1 MQVLQLNQF
10 LPYRLNRISSR
21 LSELGS
27 LIYKDNFD
35 LTVPEWRTLVTVGEF
50 GQASAK
56 QICRDTAMDKTKV
69 SRAVRSLE
77 QKNWLRRNDDPN
89 DRRVEILTLTRV
101 GKNILMELCPRMLE
115 FEDSVLDKLSH
126 DDRQKLLTAIDT
138 LEQILDLSSDHRP
151 DAVKETQL

>member
-1 MQVLQLNQF
+1 MQALQLTKF

-27 LIYKDNFD
+27 LIYCDNFN

-56 QICRDTAMDKTKV
+56 QISQDTAMDKTKV

-77 QKNWLRRNDDPN
+77 QKHWLQRQNDPL
-89 DRRVEILTLTRV
+89 DRRIEILTLTSAGEDV
-101 GKNILMELCPRMLE
+101 LKNLCPRMLE
-115 FEDSVLDKLSH
+115 FETSIIAKLSP
-126 DDRQKLLTAIDT
+126 DDRKALIKGVEAV
-138 LEQILDLSSDHRP
+138 ERALDLPSSNLSERNDN
-151 DAVKETQL
+151 D

>member
-1 MQVLQLNQF
+1 MQVLQLTKF

-21 LSELGS
+21 LSDLGS

-50 GQASAK
+50 GQATAK

-77 QKNWLRRNDDPN
+77 QKNCLLRNDDPT
-89 DRRVEILTLTRV
+89 DRRVEILTLTSA
-101 GKNILMELCPRMLE
+101 GKDILMKLCPRMLQ
-115 FEDSVLDKLSH
+115 FEKSVLDRLSPE
-126 DDRQKLLTAIDT
+126 DKVNLLRAIDT
-138 LEQILDLSSDHRP
+138 LEQVLDLPSDHRS
-151 DAVKETQL
+151 DAAKETRL